1 MPGRMSAGPS
11 PNASPI
17 RAGDAPPAGAVGPDS
32 GPNGGGELGT
42 DEWRQFKEVW
52 FAVQDGSPDERR
64 RRLDDPSLPLR
75 VREQVER
82 MLQMA
87 PLVGTRFDEPAHLS
101 LGLDRDEPDAATQ
114 PTLVGQRLGPP

>member
-1 MPGRMSAGPS
+1 MSAGPS

-17 RAGDAPPAGAVGPDS
+17 RAGDTPPAGALGPDS

-64 RRLDDPSLPLR
+64 RRLDGPSLPLP
-75 VREQVER
+75 VRAQAER
-82 MLQMA
+82 MLPMS
-87 PLVGTRFDEPAHLS
+87 PPVGTPFDEPAHLS
-101 LGLDRDEPDAATQ
+101 LGLDRDTPDA
-114 PTLVGQRLGPP
+114 PTEPTPVGQRLGPP